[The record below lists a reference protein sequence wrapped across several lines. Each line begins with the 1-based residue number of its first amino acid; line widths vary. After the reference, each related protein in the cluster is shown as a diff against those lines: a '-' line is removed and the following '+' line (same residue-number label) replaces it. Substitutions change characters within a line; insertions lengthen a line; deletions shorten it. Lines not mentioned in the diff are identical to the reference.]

1 MLFIQSQCLKQPAGH
16 ETLKH
21 FYGANRVPSPFGDK
35 GTIKNAHMQ
44 EKRVIILKMIDES
57 IKSVHLY
64 VINEKTRICI
74 IVHIR
79 VVLSRF
85 YDVFTLSSC

>member
-1 MLFIQSQCLKQPAGH
+1 
-16 ETLKH
+16 
-21 FYGANRVPSPFGDK
+21 
-35 GTIKNAHMQ
+35 MQ

>member
-1 MLFIQSQCLKQPAGH
+1 MI
-16 ETLKH
+16 
-21 FYGANRVPSPFGDK
+21 FYGYSFVKPLRCK
-35 GTIKNAHMQ
+35 GTTKNAHTQ
-44 EKRVIILKMIDES
+44 EKRVIILKMIDS